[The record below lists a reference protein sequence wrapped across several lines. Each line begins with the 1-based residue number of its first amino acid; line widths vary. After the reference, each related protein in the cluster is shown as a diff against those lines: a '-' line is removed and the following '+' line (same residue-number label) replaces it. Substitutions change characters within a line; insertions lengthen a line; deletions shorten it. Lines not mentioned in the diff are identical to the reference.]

1 MVQLWPGIPPE
12 VLCDMYLNSCL
23 NEGLNLL
30 IRHHMAKGHRID
42 GWIRNGC
49 VYPYGYGFV
58 DFVTC
63 DINVVRLWIFDD
75 DTAILFCRMDFGI
88 VRSRCCWEGESKMGN
103 VRGVMT
109 AYKQKS
115 HEQWK
120 KRAETDI
127 ACVLVLADFEYRKY
141 AFLNGAPEFVEGD

>member
-49 VYPYGYGFV
+49 V
-58 DFVTC
+58 DLEMLH
-63 DINVVRLWIFDD
+63 VRIPELIAEAKKRGKSWNYQYTEEDD
-75 DTAILFCRMDFGI
+75 
-88 VRSRCCWEGESKMGN
+88 GN
-103 VRGVMT
+103 VFTYDAMAAINNDPVKSKAAIT
-109 AYKQKS
+109 ANPAKLAAKCLACRY
-115 HEQWK
+115 
-120 KRAETDI
+120 RETRCKGKET
-127 ACVLVLADFEYRKY
+127 CVERFKAK
-141 AFLNGAPEFVEGD
+141 GMI